1 MDARIQKLRGA
12 ARAAIAAQVQGL
24 IKDPS
29 PDPGPESGAGT
40 VSPEHVQHHEWIARV
55 HEGNE
60 GFPSPPTPDTMLV
73 NIMVGGRVA
82 MSLRLPAGS
91 PLPVAGED
99 VTVPWPFRV
108 PGDDPATMH
117 CRVTRRD
124 FQLADG
130 AAPAVALHV
139 LPLI

>member
-24 IKDPS
+24 MREAS
-29 PDPGPESGAGT
+29 PDPAPEISDSDIVTHQHA
-40 VSPEHVQHHEWIARV
+40 QHHEWIARV
-55 HEGNE
+55 HEGL
-60 GFPSPPTPDTMLV
+60 PVSSTPDTMLV
-73 NIMVGGRVA
+73 NVVVGGRVA

-91 PLPVAGED
+91 PLPIVGED
-99 VTVPWPFRV
+99 VTLPWPFGV
-108 PGDDPATMH
+108 PGDDAATMS

-130 AAPAVALHV
+130 VSPAVALHV
-139 LPLI
+139 VPLI